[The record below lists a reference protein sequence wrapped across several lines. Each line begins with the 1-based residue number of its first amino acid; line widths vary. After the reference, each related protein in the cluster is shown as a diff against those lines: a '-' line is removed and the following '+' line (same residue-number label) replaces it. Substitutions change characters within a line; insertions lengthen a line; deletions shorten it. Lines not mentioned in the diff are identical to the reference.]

1 MRERQPREP
10 DMDRLRQQDMVV
22 GRSPSQAADK
32 QPRAA
37 EPEEA
42 PQLELELEPA
52 LAGLRF
58 ASMAAT
64 RSKAKRLLLDRNM
77 PIPAKHRLESHIA
90 ADSNR

>member
-1 MRERQPREP
+1 
-10 DMDRLRQQDMVV
+10 MVV

-37 EPEEA
+37 EPEE
-42 PQLELELEPA
+42 ELPVELEPA
-52 LAGLRF
+52 PAGRRF

-64 RSKAKRLLLDRNM
+64 RSKAKRLSLDRNM
-77 PIPAKHRLESHIA
+77 PIPAKHLLESHIA